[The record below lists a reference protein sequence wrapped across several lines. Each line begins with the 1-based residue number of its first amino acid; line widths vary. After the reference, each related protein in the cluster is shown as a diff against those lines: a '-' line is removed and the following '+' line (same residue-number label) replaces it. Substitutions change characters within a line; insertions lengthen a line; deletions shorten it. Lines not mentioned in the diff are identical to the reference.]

1 MISSFV
7 WMKIVVVSDN
17 VAGMLFCEHVST
29 IDECKIWVEKS
40 MNGRWMKNKDE
51 KNCEWKFGWTNEIM
65 KDAWMRDESQMNE
78 DEDERWMSGKT

>member
-29 IDECKIWVEKS
+29 IDECKIRVKKS
-40 MNGRWMKNKDE
+40 MNGR
-51 KNCEWKFGWTNEIM
+51 
-65 KDAWMRDESQMNE
+65 
-78 DEDERWMSGKT
+78 